1 MTNKPQT
8 PLPLPDPPEREP
20 DDMTS
25 FPNLAKTGNV
35 YLLTHYLGNQD
46 TTIVDGERFII
57 PEPGTPANQHLYP
70 DMLVASNT
78 DPHLYD
84 QDNGYVISRQ

>member
-35 YLLTHYLGNQD
+35 YLLTHYLVLSHLWNSSYREA
-46 TTIVDGERFII
+46 TCSAV
-57 PEPGTPANQHLYP
+57 PCKPMQHLP
-70 DMLVASNT
+70 NPTFDFTV
-78 DPHLYD
+78 D
-84 QDNGYVISRQ
+84 